1 MSSWSRTQN
10 VELTFLTM
18 TSSPYLNRVWE
29 GRLIKITFACSQILA
44 ELSLFSCQKK
54 ISGSFE
60 FLLSFSR
67 PWWLVK
73 RNMVCQHW
81 KVKRV
86 EDWFLLHYYE
96 LQNNSEQTPG
106 KTYTLPQS
114 TMTGRQWRIQKV
126 MSILVFVRI
135 INATEP
141 SSQGTLRQFSW

>member
-1 MSSWSRTQN
+1 MSSYTEACWSIWTAKKQKTMSSWSRTQN
-10 VELTFLTM
+10 VGLTFLTM

-29 GRLIKITFACSQILA
+29 RRLIKITFACSRILA

-73 RNMVCQHW
+73 RNMACQHW

-86 EDWFLLHYYE
+86 EDWFYFTTMSYKITVNRLQSKCTHFNLLWQAGSRGSKKSRVY
-96 LQNNSEQTPG
+96 
-106 KTYTLPQS
+106 
-114 TMTGRQWRIQKV
+114 
-126 MSILVFVRI
+126 
-135 INATEP
+135 
-141 SSQGTLRQFSW
+141 